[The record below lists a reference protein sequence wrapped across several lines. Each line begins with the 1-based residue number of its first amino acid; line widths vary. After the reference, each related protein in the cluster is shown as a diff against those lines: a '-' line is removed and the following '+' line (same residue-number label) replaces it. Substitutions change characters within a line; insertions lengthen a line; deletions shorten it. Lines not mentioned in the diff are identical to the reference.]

1 MKREFMENIKLVAS
15 LKAAT
20 SKKALD
26 IVLLDLRGLSNITDY
41 FLIISG
47 NSDRHVQSIAE
58 AILENMEKEGHRPL
72 GIEGL
77 SQGRWVLLDYDEVVI
92 HIFYEP
98 VRKYYDLEGLWADA
112 PRLALDEA
120 SKAF

>member
-1 MKREFMENIKLVAS
+1 MRNMKLVAS

-58 AILENMEKEGHRPL
+58 AILENMKKEGHRPL

-77 SQGRWVLLDYDEVVI
+77 TQGKWVLLDYNELVI
-92 HIFYEP
+92 HVFYEP
-98 VRKYYDLEGLWADA
+98 IRRYYNIEGLWSDA
-112 PRLALDEA
+112 PRLPLE
-120 SKAF
+120 K

>member
-1 MKREFMENIKLVAS
+1 MENMKVVVS

-58 AILENMEKEGHRPL
+58 AILKNMKSNGHRPL

-77 SQGRWVLLDYDEVVI
+77 TQGKWVLLDYDELII
-92 HIFYEP
+92 HVFYEP
-98 VRKYYDLEGLWADA
+98 IRRYYDLESLWSDA
-112 PRLALDEA
+112 PRLPLEE
-120 SKAF
+120 

>member
-1 MKREFMENIKLVAS
+1 MENMKLVAS

-58 AILENMEKEGHRPL
+58 AILENMKREGHRPL

-77 SQGRWVLLDYDEVVI
+77 TQGKWVLLDYNELVI
-92 HIFYEP
+92 HVFYEP
-98 VRKYYDLEGLWADA
+98 IRRYYDIEGLWSDA
-112 PRLALDEA
+112 PRLPLE
-120 SKAF
+120 K

>member
-1 MKREFMENIKLVAS
+1 MKLVAS

-58 AILENMEKEGHRPL
+58 AILENMEREGHRPL

-77 SQGRWVLLDYDEVVI
+77 SQGRWVLLDYDDVVI

-98 VRKYYDLEGLWADA
+98 VRRYYDLEGLWADA
-112 PRLALDEA
+112 PRLPLDET

>member
-1 MKREFMENIKLVAS
+1 MENMKLVAS

-26 IVLLDLRGLSNITDY
+26 IVLLDLRELSNITDY

-58 AILENMEKEGHRPL
+58 AILENMKKEGHRPL
-72 GIEGL
+72 GIEGFT
-77 SQGRWVLLDYDEVVI
+77 QGKWVLLDYNELVI
-92 HIFYEP
+92 HVFYEP
-98 VRKYYDLEGLWADA
+98 IRRYYDIEGLWSDA
-112 PRLALDEA
+112 PRLPLE
-120 SKAF
+120 K

>member
-1 MKREFMENIKLVAS
+1 MRNMKLVAS

-58 AILENMEKEGHRPL
+58 AILENMKKEGHRPL
-72 GIEGL
+72 GIEGMT
-77 SQGRWVLLDYDEVVI
+77 SGKWVLLDYNELVI
-92 HIFYEP
+92 HVFYEP
-98 VRKYYDLEGLWADA
+98 IRRYYDIEGLWSDA
-112 PRLALDEA
+112 PRLPLE
-120 SKAF
+120 K